1 MKKLCLALALF
12 LSFLSGARAEERATP
27 EDAQELVK
35 TAVAYLKKH
44 GTEKAF
50 KEFQNKNGPF
60 VFKDLYIFVNSLD
73 GKTLVHPIDPSRI
86 GMDVSQAK
94 DPDGKLYVQER
105 LTIAKTKGSGWQE
118 YKYKN
123 PETNKVEVKVSYL
136 ERVGDFI
143 LVAGAYKDKK

>member
-1 MKKLCLALALF
+1 MKKPFLALGLALAIF
-12 LSFLSGARAEERATP
+12 SSARAEERATP

-60 VFKDLYIFVNSLD
+60 VFKDLYIFVNSIE
-73 GKTLVHPIDPSRI
+73 GKTLVHPTDPERV

-94 DPDGKLYVQER
+94 DADGKLYVQER
-105 LTIAKTKGSGWQE
+105 IAIAKTKGSGWQE
-118 YKYKN
+118 YMYRN
-123 PETNKVEVKVSYL
+123 PATNKVEPKVSYL

-143 LVAGAYKDKK
+143 IVAGAYKNKK